1 MKKVLSVLSAFIMI
15 FAVMPLSAFT
25 AVAYTSGRY
34 TYNITNDEVT
44 ITDVNTSISGDVTIP
59 SKLGGYPVT
68 VIDSYA
74 FEQCSNITSVT
85 IPDCVISIG
94 AGAFY

>member
-34 TYNITNDEVT
+34 TY
-44 ITDVNTSISGDVTIP
+44 
-59 SKLGGYPVT
+59 L
-68 VIDSYA
+68 
-74 FEQCSNITSVT
+74 
-85 IPDCVISIG
+85 
-94 AGAFY
+94 